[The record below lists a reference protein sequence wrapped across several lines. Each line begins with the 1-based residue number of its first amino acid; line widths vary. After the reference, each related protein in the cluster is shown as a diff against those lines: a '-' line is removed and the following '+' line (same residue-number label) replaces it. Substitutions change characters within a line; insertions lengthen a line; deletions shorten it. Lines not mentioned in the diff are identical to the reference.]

1 MEFQFS
7 TIVVALL
14 LSCLVGLVGYWLKA
28 LYQEFRKLVSEFT
41 KQINELTQTVMVLQV
56 IIEKAIEEDI
66 QELKSDVKTLYGK
79 VNKNETA
86 IASLKKN
93 K

>member
-1 MEFQFS
+1 MEVQFT

-14 LSCLVGLVGYWLKA
+14 LSCLVGLIGYWLKS

-66 QELKSDVKTLYGK
+66 QELKQDVKTLYGK
-79 VNKNETA
+79 TNKNESA
-86 IASLKKN
+86 IASIRKS
-93 K
+93 